1 LSKILDWEDKVKLN
15 LGSNNK
21 HLEGFIN
28 VDLLPG
34 PGVDIVCPAQD
45 LSTIGDCSVDEILAE
60 HLFEHFTFYQA
71 NRALSEWFR
80 VLKDGGSL
88 IIEVPD
94 LLGLC
99 KAFVEANSYQ
109 RFQSNKGHWGI
120 IHHIYGNQR
129 GRTEEECLSQTH
141 KSGYTEERLIE
152 MLNGV
157 GFTSIIKLEPVKD
170 TPGSSVIRIKA
181 VK

>member
-1 LSKILDWEDKVKLN
+1 MKLN
-15 LGSNNK
+15 LGSNDK
-21 HLEGFIN
+21 HIDGFLN

-34 PGVDIVCPAQD
+34 PGVDMICPAQD
-45 LSTIGDCSVDEILAE
+45 LSCIEDCSVDEILAE

-80 VLKDGGSL
+80 VLKDGGQL

-99 KAFVEANSYQ
+99 KAFVEANNYQ
-109 RFQSNKGHWGI
+109 RFQSNRGHWGL
-120 IHHIYGNQR
+120 IHHLFGNQR
-129 GRTEEECLSQTH
+129 GRTEEENLAQTH

-152 MLNGV
+152 MLTGV
-157 GFTSIIKLEPVKD
+157 GFKSIYKLEPVKN
-170 TPGSSVIRIKA
+170 TPGSCVLRIAAIK
-181 VK
+181 